1 MDAELN
7 SNDLPTVARAVIED
21 LLAERWQ
28 GGGEITRLPGENLNL
43 LIQLKNGEQSVLK
56 ITTDASAD
64 VELEEAVLDTLEAAG
79 VAVPSVI
86 PDRDG
91 VRIVR
96 FGMDGVDATA
106 RMQRFLPGMAWRDA
120 AASPTLGR
128 SIGRMLAEVHAAL
141 VGFDHPGAD
150 RSHSWDIA
158 TCSRHRASIGHV
170 DSKARRAILEMVLQE
185 QSALVE
191 PMLVKCPR
199 GMLHGDAN
207 DENILV
213 EGDRV
218 AGLIDFGDTL
228 RGALVQDLGITL
240 AYAAQ
245 HGRVPD
251 FDLAAAIVAG
261 YHEVRPLR
269 SEEQDL
275 LFPLLRSRLATSALI
290 GAARRAASPGHATW
304 YSHEETTWRTIEAL
318 GSIAL
323 ATGRSMLCRRIDSS
337 GDHNRPSDAA
347 LLKRRRSIT
356 GPNLSVSYDEPL
368 HMVEGRGQYLI
379 AADGRPYL
387 DLVNNVC
394 HVGHCHPRV
403 VDALSRQAATLNTNT
418 RYLHEGFVE
427 YAEMLAA
434 RLPDPLDTV
443 FLVTS
448 GSEANELALRIAR
461 AATGATDAL
470 VIDGAY
476 HGHTGN
482 CVAMSPYKFNG
493 PGGAGRPEWV
503 HVAPSPDRYRGLV
516 RGDGHDHDHEIDIG
530 AAYALELATTIEEA
544 CAKGRS
550 IAAFFAEPILSCG
563 GQIPLPSGYLAAAFE
578 HVRHAGGLCIAD
590 EVQVGFG
597 RVGDA
602 FWGFE
607 LDAAD
612 GGGSVIPDIVVMGK
626 PIGNGHPIG
635 AVVTTRAIAEAFAN
649 GMEFFSTFGGNPV
662 SCAVGKAVLE
672 VIEEESLQSRAA
684 TLGRRFLDG
693 LRDLQTRHEV
703 IGDVRGRGLFLGI
716 EMVRD
721 RNTREPAAEAANAVV
736 QSMKRNGVLLSTDGP
751 LHNVIKIKPPLV
763 LNEND
768 VDMALRL
775 LDDAMS

>member
-1 MDAELN
+1 MGAEPN
-7 SNDLPTVARAVIED
+7 PNDVPIDARAVIED
-21 LLAERWQ
+21 LLATHWQ
-28 GGGEITRLPGENLNL
+28 CSEEITRLPGENLNL
-43 LIQLKNGEQSVLK
+43 LVQFEDGRKSVLK

-91 VRIVR
+91 IRIVR
-96 FGMDGVDATA
+96 FDFNGAEAAA
-106 RMQRFLPGMAWRDA
+106 RMQRFLPGNAWRDA
-120 AASPTLGR
+120 DASPSLGR
-128 SIGRMLAEVHAAL
+128 AIGRMLAEVHAAL
-141 VGFDHPGAD
+141 AGFDHPGVG
-150 RSHSWDIA
+150 RTHPWDIA
-158 TCSRHRASIGHV
+158 TCSRHRGSIRHV
-170 DSKARRAILEMVLQE
+170 ESKSRRTILEMVMQE
-185 QSALVE
+185 QAAVVE
-191 PMLVKCPR
+191 PMLLRCPQ

-207 DENILV
+207 DENILI
-213 EGDRV
+213 EGTRV
-218 AGLIDFGDTL
+218 AGLVDFGDTL

-245 HGRVPD
+245 HGTVPNL
-251 FDLAAAIVAG
+251 DLAAAIVSG
-261 YHEVRPLR
+261 YHSSRPLS
-269 SEEQDL
+269 SEEQQV

-290 GAARRAASPGHATW
+290 GAARRVKSPEHATW
-304 YSHEETTWRTIEAL
+304 YSHQETTWRTIENL
-318 GSIAL
+318 GSIAP
-323 ATGRSMLCRRIDSS
+323 AAGMSMLCRQIGTPGGRS
-337 GDHNRPSDAA
+337 RLSDAS
-347 LLKRRRSIT
+347 LLDKRRAIT

-368 HMVEGRGQYLI
+368 HMVKGRGQYLF

-403 VDALSRQAATLNTNT
+403 VDALSKQAATLNTNT
-418 RYLHEGFVE
+418 RYLHEGFVD

-434 RLPDPLDTV
+434 RLPEPLDTV

-493 PGGAGRPEWV
+493 PGGSGCPEWV
-503 HVAPSPDRYRGLV
+503 HVAPSPDRYRGLI
-516 RGDGHDHDHEIDIG
+516 RGDGDDVG
-530 AAYALELATTIEEA
+530 AAYALELATTVGEA
-544 CAKGRS
+544 CASGRS

-563 GQIPLPSGYLAAAFE
+563 GQIPLPAGYLAAAFK
-578 HVRHAGGLCIAD
+578 HVRNAGGLCVAD

-597 RVGDA
+597 RVGEA

-612 GGGSVIPDIVVMGK
+612 GGEPVIPDIVVMGK

-635 AVVTTRAIAEAFAN
+635 AVVTTRAIAESFAN

-672 VIEEESLQSRAA
+672 VIDDEGLQAHAA
-684 TLGRRFLDG
+684 MLGSRFLDG
-693 LRDLQTRHEV
+693 LRALQDRHEV

-721 RNTREPAAEAANAVV
+721 RSTREPAADIADAVV
-736 QSMKRNGVLLSTDGP
+736 QTMKRGGVLLSTDGP

-768 VDMALRL
+768 VDMTLRL
-775 LDDAMS
+775 LDDALVERTK

>member
-1 MDAELN
+1 MDAEPN
-7 SNDLPTVARAVIED
+7 SNEVPRDVMADIEH
-21 LLAERWQ
+21 LLTEHWQ
-28 GGGEITRLPGENLNL
+28 ADGEISRLPGENLNL
-43 LIQLKNGEQSVLK
+43 LVQFEGGEKSVLK
-56 ITTDASAD
+56 VTTDASAD

-79 VAVPSVI
+79 IAVPSVI

-91 VRIVR
+91 TRIVR
-96 FGMDGVDATA
+96 FDFNGAEAVA
-106 RMQRFLPGMAWRDA
+106 RMQRFLPGNAWRDA
-120 AASPTLGR
+120 AASPALGR
-128 SIGRMLAEVHAAL
+128 AIGRMLAEVHAAL
-141 VGFDHPGAD
+141 ANFDHPGAG

-158 TCSRHRASIGHV
+158 TCSRHRGSIRHV
-170 DSKARRAILEMVLQE
+170 DSKARRTILEMVMQE
-185 QSALVE
+185 QAAIVE
-191 PMLVKCPR
+191 PTLLRCPQ

-218 AGLIDFGDTL
+218 VGLLDFGDTM
-228 RGALVQDLGITL
+228 RGGLVQDLGITL

-245 HGRVPD
+245 HGTVPNL
-251 FDLAAAIVAG
+251 DLAAAIVAG
-261 YHEVRPLR
+261 YHSSRPLT
-269 SEEQDL
+269 SEEQQV

-290 GAARRAASPGHATW
+290 GAARRADSPEHATW
-304 YSHEETTWRTIEAL
+304 YSHAETTWQTIERL
-318 GSIAL
+318 GAIRPA
-323 ATGRSMLCRRIDSS
+323 AGMAMLCHEIDQSVPQRRQ
-337 GDHNRPSDAA
+337 SDPA
-347 LLKRRRSIT
+347 LMKRRRSIT
-356 GPNLSVSYDEPL
+356 GPNLSVSYDEPI

-403 VDALSRQAATLNTNT
+403 VEALSTQAATLNTNT
-418 RYLHEGFVE
+418 RYLHESFLE

-493 PGGAGRPEWV
+493 PGGAGRSEWV
-503 HVAPSPDRYRGLV
+503 HVAPSPDRYQGLI
-516 RGDGHDHDHEIDIG
+516 RGDGDDVA
-530 AAYALELATTIEEA
+530 AAYALELATTVEEA
-544 CAKGRS
+544 CASGRS

-563 GQIPLPSGYLAAAFE
+563 GQIPLPAGYLAAAFK
-578 HVRHAGGLCIAD
+578 HVRNAGGLCIAD
-590 EVQVGFG
+590 EVQIGFG

-612 GGGSVIPDIVVMGK
+612 GGEPVIPDIVVMGK

-635 AVVTTRAIAEAFAN
+635 AVVTTRAIAESFAN

-662 SCAVGKAVLE
+662 SCEVGKAVLE
-672 VIEEESLQSRAA
+672 VIEEEGLQARAA

-693 LRDLQTRHEV
+693 LRALQARHEV

-721 RNTREPAAEAANAVV
+721 RSTREPAADIADAVV
-736 QSMKRNGVLLSTDGP
+736 QTMKRAGVLLSTDGP
-751 LHNVIKIKPPLV
+751 RHNVIKIKPPLA
-763 LNEND
+763 LNEHD
-768 VDMALRL
+768 VDMAIRL
-775 LDDAMS
+775 LEDALEEGTK

>member
-1 MDAELN
+1 MDTELN
-7 SNDLPTVARAVIED
+7 LNDLPTGARAAIED

-43 LIQLKNGEQSVLK
+43 LVQPKNGEQSVLK

-79 VAVPSVI
+79 IAVPSVI

-96 FGMDGVDATA
+96 FGMNGVDATA
-106 RMQRFLPGMAWRDA
+106 RMQRFLPGIAWRDA
-120 AASPTLGR
+120 AASPALGR
-128 SIGRMLAEVHAAL
+128 SIGRMLAEVHVAL

-191 PMLVKCPR
+191 PMLAKCPR

-218 AGLIDFGDTL
+218 VGLIDFGDTL
-228 RGALVQDLGITL
+228 RGVLVQDLGITL

-245 HGRVPD
+245 HGAVPD
-251 FDLAAAIVAG
+251 FGLAAAIVSG
-261 YHEVRPLR
+261 YHEVRSLR

-290 GAARRAASPGHATW
+290 GAARRAASPEHATW

-347 LLKRRRSIT
+347 LLKRRQSIT

-443 FLVTS
+443 FLVNS

-461 AATGATDAL
+461 AATGANDAL

-476 HGHTGN
+476 HGHAGN
-482 CVAMSPYKFNG
+482 CVQMSPYKFNG
-493 PGGAGRPEWV
+493 PGGEGRPEWV
-503 HVAPSPDRYRGLV
+503 HVAPVPDRYRGTI
-516 RGDGHDHDHEIDIG
+516 RGDGEDVG
-530 AAYALELATTIEEA
+530 AAYALELAATVGEA
-544 CAKGRS
+544 CASGRS

-563 GQIPLPSGYLAAAFE
+563 GQIPLPSGYLAAAFK
-578 HVRHAGGLCIAD
+578 HVRNAGGLCIAD

-597 RVGDA
+597 RVGDS

-612 GGGSVIPDIVVMGK
+612 GGDAVVPDIVVMGK

-635 AVVTTRAIAEAFAN
+635 AVVTTRAIADSFAN

-662 SCAVGKAVLE
+662 SCAVGKAVLD
-672 VIEEESLQSRAA
+672 VIEEEGLQERARI
-684 TLGRRFLDG
+684 LGDHFKSG
-693 LRDLQTRHEV
+693 LRSLMDRHEL

-716 EMVRD
+716 EFVRD
-721 RNTREPAAEAANAVV
+721 RASQEPAAEEASVIVNA
-736 QSMKRNGVLLSTDGP
+736 MRDRGVLLSTDGP
-751 LHNVIKIKPPLV
+751 RHNVIKIKPPMV
-763 LNEND
+763 IERDD
-768 VDMALRL
+768 VDMTMRL
-775 LDDAMS
+775 LDDVLYDIA

>member
-1 MDAELN
+1 
-7 SNDLPTVARAVIED
+7 
-21 LLAERWQ
+21 
-28 GGGEITRLPGENLNL
+28 
-43 LIQLKNGEQSVLK
+43 
-56 ITTDASAD
+56 
-64 VELEEAVLDTLEAAG
+64 
-79 VAVPSVI
+79 
-86 PDRDG
+86 
-91 VRIVR
+91 
-96 FGMDGVDATA
+96 
-106 RMQRFLPGMAWRDA
+106 
-120 AASPTLGR
+120 
-128 SIGRMLAEVHAAL
+128 
-141 VGFDHPGAD
+141 VGH
-150 RSHSWDIA
+150 
-158 TCSRHRASIGHV
+158 RHRASIGHV

-191 PMLVKCPR
+191 PMLAKCPR

-218 AGLIDFGDTL
+218 VGLIDFGDTL
-228 RGALVQDLGITL
+228 RGVLVQDLGITL

-245 HGRVPD
+245 HGAVPD
-251 FDLAAAIVAG
+251 FGLAAAIVSG

-290 GAARRAASPGHATW
+290 GAARRAASPEHATW

-347 LLKRRRSIT
+347 LLKRRQSIT

-443 FLVTS
+443 FLVNS

-461 AATGATDAL
+461 AATGANDAL

-476 HGHTGN
+476 HGHAGN
-482 CVAMSPYKFNG
+482 CVQMSPYKFNG
-493 PGGAGRPEWV
+493 PGGEGRPEWV
-503 HVAPSPDRYRGLV
+503 HVAPVPDRYRGTI
-516 RGDGHDHDHEIDIG
+516 RGDGEDVG
-530 AAYALELATTIEEA
+530 AAYALELAATVGEA
-544 CAKGRS
+544 CASGRS

-563 GQIPLPSGYLAAAFE
+563 GQIPLPSGYLAAAFK
-578 HVRHAGGLCIAD
+578 HVRNAGGLCIAD

-597 RVGDA
+597 RVGDS

-612 GGGSVIPDIVVMGK
+612 GGDAVVPDIVVMGK

-635 AVVTTRAIAEAFAN
+635 AVVTTRAIADSFAN

-662 SCAVGKAVLE
+662 SCAVGKAVLD
-672 VIEEESLQSRAA
+672 VIEEEGLQERARI
-684 TLGRRFLDG
+684 LGDHFKSG
-693 LRDLQTRHEV
+693 LRSLMDRHEL

-716 EMVRD
+716 EFVRD
-721 RNTREPAAEAANAVV
+721 RASQEPAAEEASVIVNA
-736 QSMKRNGVLLSTDGP
+736 MRDRGVLLSTDGP
-751 LHNVIKIKPPLV
+751 RHNVIKIKPPMV
-763 LNEND
+763 IERDD
-768 VDMALRL
+768 VDMTMRL
-775 LDDAMS
+775 LDDVLYDIA